1 MRCPIH
7 HPGVGGVLGFG
18 CGWLGRGGEDVL
30 SGLRFRFPCAISM
43 ETHFP
48 GVSGYSGWLSGDG
61 DLSKGTS
68 ATAEG
73 VGALLLTIVTMG

>member
-18 CGWLGRGGEDVL
+18 RGWLGLGGEGVL
-30 SGLRFRFPCAISM
+30 SGLRFRFPHASSM
-43 ETHFP
+43 DTHFP
-48 GVSGYSGWLSGDG
+48 GVSGYSGWLSGNG

-73 VGALLLTIVTMG
+73 VDAR